1 MMVKLPGA
9 SSLFGGDRSL
19 QLFPNLDHWPS
30 RFYPDDHYHDDDGGD
45 DDDGGGGDLYKM
57 IKRRA

>member
-30 RFYPDDHYHDDDGGD
+30 RFYPDDDDDDDDGGD
-45 DDDGGGGDLYKM
+45 DDDDGGGDLYKM

>member
-1 MMVKLPGA
+1 MVKLPGA

-30 RFYPDDHYHDDDGGD
+30 RFYPDDDDDDDDGGGD
-45 DDDGGGGDLYKM
+45 DDDDGGGDLYKM